1 MLDINKIVTFA
12 ENGVEKF
19 IEEHPS
25 LTFYSFAFACNAEYR
40 SIYVSILKQLF
51 LRYYTI
57 KTDIQRIIHS
67 VYSRYGR
74 LEVSVF

>member
-25 LTFYSFAFACNAEYR
+25 LTFYSFALG
-40 SIYVSILKQLF
+40 IYKQ
-51 LRYYTI
+51 RYPENYTSKI
-57 KTDIQRIIHS
+57 FKI
-67 VYSRYGR
+67 
-74 LEVSVF
+74 